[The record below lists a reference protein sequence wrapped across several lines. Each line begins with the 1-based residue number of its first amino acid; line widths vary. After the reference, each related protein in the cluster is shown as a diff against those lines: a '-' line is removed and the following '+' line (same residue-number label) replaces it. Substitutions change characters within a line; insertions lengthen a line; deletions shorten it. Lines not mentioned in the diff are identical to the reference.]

1 MKIDEIKSMSVDDL
15 WSLHDRL
22 VSTLSRKLSEEK
34 RRLDRRLRQL
44 NGGLASV
51 TKARRPYPRVLPKY
65 RNPDRPSQTW
75 AGRGKNHAG
84 WSHSLGPAK
93 GWTIFGFIPPNR
105 LLNRTWTTDAFV
117 PKRI

>member
-15 WSLHDRL
+15 WSLHDKL

-51 TKARRPYPRVLPKY
+51 TQARRPYPRVLPKY

-75 AGRGKNHAG
+75 AGRGKKPRWIVAQLRAG
-84 WSHSLGPAK
+84 KRLDD
-93 GWTIFGFIPPNR
+93 FRIPSP
-105 LLNRTWTTDAFV
+105 
-117 PKRI
+117 